1 MNERIKEL
9 AEQAGLQP
17 FEDCGPGYVYKMEK
31 FAELIVRKCASIALK
46 SGSVPNKK
54 EVAVAEADRIYHK
67 INIILVEPHTCPYAE
82 EICGDYET
90 LCTCT
95 EEQEYQCRMDI

>member
-31 FAELIVRKCASIALK
+31 FAELIVQEMSRLLEQYHSDSFPEDTVDDFDRGVPGWLAHSAK
-46 SGSVPNKK
+46 SS
-54 EVAVAEADRIYHK
+54 
-67 INIILVEPHTCPYAE
+67 
-82 EICGDYET
+82 
-90 LCTCT
+90 
-95 EEQEYQCRMDI
+95 